1 MNLSVEDIRTNEYLI
16 RLNRCIDY
24 IHNHYG
30 DPLSLTRLAEVA
42 CFSRFH
48 FHRIFRALIGETVN
62 DFVQRVRLEK
72 ATSRLILERH
82 QSITDIALATGF
94 SSSQNFA
101 RRFKAYYGV
110 TPSQVRAKY
119 NWNAWTSRLNAMKD
133 QPLGQETA
141 RELRLLRP
149 EAVSWEALRANTESM
164 AVTIQTLPAYRTA
177 YVRTRGPYRV
187 DDIQAA
193 FSRLVQWARPRGLM
207 DQQPRVM
214 GVFWNSTRITP
225 QEKMIFDACIAVPKT
240 IQADAWVNIQIIKG
254 GIFAVHRAH
263 LENDGHEA
271 AWMRLMLNWLVSS
284 DYQPDDR
291 PAYEI
296 YHSSPD
302 TDPAGRAWVDLCLPI
317 KPLKG

>member
-1 MNLSVEDIRTNEYLI
+1 MRPDGEDIRTNEYLI

-30 DPLSLTRLAEVA
+30 DPLNLTRLAEVA

-72 ATSRLILERH
+72 ATSRLILERD

-119 NWNAWTSRLNAMKD
+119 NWNAWTAHLNAMKTG
-133 QPLGQETA
+133 PVGASAHELG
-141 RELRLLRP
+141 LLRP
-149 EAVSWEALRANTESM
+149 EDVSWEALRSNTESM
-164 AVTIQTLPAYRTA
+164 QVTIQSMPACRTA

-187 DDIQAA
+187 DDIRAA
-193 FSRLVQWARPRGLM
+193 FNRLLQWARPKGLM

-225 QEKMIFDACIAVPKT
+225 QEKMIFDACIAVPPT
-240 IQADAWVNIQIIKG
+240 IQADAWVNIQTIKG

-263 LENDGHEA
+263 VENDRHEET
-271 AWMRLMLNWLVSS
+271 WMRLMLNWLVSS

-296 YHSSPD
+296 YYSNPD
-302 TDPAGRAWVDLCLPI
+302 IAPDGRAWIDLCLPV